1 MIRMMQVNDVNDVNA
16 TAVPAGCWNA
26 ALVALV
32 AQVAQVAQADPLGT
46 HLVAEEFHVPTGAK
60 EPLRLAESSFGRQ
73 RWALHALL
81 LPRQDLGPLGLADL
95 HLHCSAESLMPY
107 SDCEAVPVVL
117 VAPYCHQ
124 VDQAHVEY
132 GSVLQWK
139 QSTPNVRQSALPS
152 QAQKGR
158 LQLSGKQLPLQCV
171 PC

>member
-1 MIRMMQVNDVNDVNA
+1 MAPILKKFCFVDVKHLRLLLEDLRIWMDVGECRRMYEMICRCRDV
-16 TAVPAGCWNA
+16 T
-26 ALVALV
+26 LV
-32 AQVAQVAQADPLGT
+32 
-46 HLVAEEFHVPTGAK
+46 HLVPG
-60 EPLRLAESSFGRQ
+60 
-73 RWALHALL
+73 
-81 LPRQDLGPLGLADL
+81 LGPLGLADL

-107 SDCEAVPVVL
+107 SDCEAVPVVPVVL